1 MLAAFAQLDASLE
14 WAPNIWM
21 GVSVE
26 TEKCCS
32 RIDDLRSTGAR
43 LKFLSLE
50 PLLGPLPD
58 LNLEGMDWV
67 IVGGESGPKARPM
80 DPAWVTDL
88 REQCCHAGVPFFFKQ
103 WGGNN
108 KKKAGREL
116 EGRTWD
122 ERSAHPSRRSIRRGG
137 VRTNA
142 SSCRMRGSSPVTI
155 AIREDPQP
163 SESAGSPM
171 PQVMWLQY
179 TPWRVSCAR
188 CGVKVRAGAVA
199 DGSSVFT
206 AAVEELAAYLA
217 QVTDPTTVSRL
228 LGIPPDEHV
237 ALSAGSASSCRVPAG
252 RRVRRRRS
260 HGTVGG
266 SRVYKKRPS
275 GAGKTEIP
283 VQKEN
288 RTQWRQRQTQRS

>member
-1 MLAAFAQLDASLE
+1 
-14 WAPNIWM
+14 M
-21 GVSVE
+21 GRQQQE
-26 TEKCCS
+26 EGGA
-32 RIDDLRSTGAR
+32 GAR
-43 LKFLSLE
+43 R
-50 PLLGPLPD
+50 P
-58 LNLEGMDWV
+58 NL
-67 IVGGESGPKARPM
+67 
-80 DPAWVTDL
+80 
-88 REQCCHAGVPFFFKQ
+88 
-103 WGGNN
+103 
-108 KKKAGREL
+108 GREI
-116 EGRTWD
+116 R
-122 ERSAHPSRRSIRRGG
+122 PRRSRWKTPIRGLSSRA
-137 VRTNA
+137 VTVVFRASARTSACRTRTN
-142 SSCRMRGSSPVTI
+142 CRMRGSSPVTI